1 MAMDHVGYPAEEA
14 ARKIAHLRQYRY
26 VAQWKRMLEE
36 IRGESMPE
44 HCFPSDPG
52 GWQNH
57 IDSDDVRCFPKYY
70 DALAS
75 CPPNQNQHIDPTL

>member
-70 DALAS
+70 DAFAS
-75 CPPNQNQHIDPTL
+75 CPPNQNLHSDPTL